1 MFSFQPSEK
10 YSSSQYMEK
19 YKMFLTLVASVNHVQ
34 ELVWKFLQHRSR
46 GWSTMAI
53 EPLKMLCVSPLKIS
67 PSTASTASA
76 PRDFFADVLRRMEHG
91 RVWVS
96 FTLVPACYQNSWV
109 GTVGMWWLWWLWCT
123 FFGTW
128 SNNGPSSLNLP
139 ISIYYYPWFL
149 GWSGHD
155 HLFNSFEDMGP
166 ATLEIVLKQVRYFG
180 IVPYPAISCICS
192 FFASRCGVSD
202 DHRAPT
208 DHMAISIRF

>member
-1 MFSFQPSEK
+1 
-10 YSSSQYMEK
+10 
-19 YKMFLTLVASVNHVQ
+19 
-34 ELVWKFLQHRSR
+34 
-46 GWSTMAI
+46 MAI